1 MKHIITRLLL
11 RISPLSATLLS
22 VLVSLVLMR
31 AAGGQGVPSVST
43 TTAAG
48 LMGLIICR
56 IAFYMFWTLTFLTV
70 VMVLVAAYQYLTSQG
85 DPQKV
90 GNATKTITWAAVAVI
105 VALIAAVFP
114 IIIGDIFGVDL
125 GGGYY
130 CTTVFG

>member
-1 MKHIITRLLL
+1 
-11 RISPLSATLLS
+11 
-22 VLVSLVLMR
+22 
-31 AAGGQGVPSVST
+31 
-43 TTAAG
+43 
-48 LMGLIICR
+48 
-56 IAFYMFWTLTFLTV
+56 MFWTLTFLTV